1 MASENPYRPILK
13 TVSGSTDSTGNK
25 ADITGSGTSLS
36 AASKQPFGFVS
47 LVALVVA
54 SMIGSG
60 VFTTSGFAL
69 GDLKDSRLVMAV
81 WCVGGVVALCGA
93 IGYGTLSARLPGS
106 GGEYLFLSR
115 AVHPAIGFLAGWIS
129 LIAGFTVPMALAA
142 KTFAIYL
149 LSGSQVSEA
158 IIVAVAIGAIVIAA
172 IANLI
177 SAHGGAWLQN
187 ALVIIKLLLLMVF
200 IGLAALTPAERWYSN
215 TLPIDQWPAAGD
227 LVTVLLMM
235 AGSLVWVSLSYTG
248 FNAAIYVA
256 GEAQRAESWVPR
268 SMVVATSVV
277 TVFYVVLNYVFLHA
291 APAEVIAY
299 KPEVALIAAEH
310 LQGKGLANF
319 VRIIVCLATFTSV
332 WSIAIAGPRVYT
344 QMAQDGV
351 MPKWLVG
358 KGSEPRLA
366 IASQAI
372 LATLVVYFA
381 SLQKMLGYL
390 GLTLSLCAALTVA
403 CVWLPAVRR
412 TSEPETTTSWKD
424 RFALLAASIYVIAT
438 IGLMALGAISR
449 LGEASAAGIT
459 VVIGLVLAVTW
470 RYIGK

>member
-1 MASENPYRPILK
+1 LASENPYRPIFE
-13 TVSGSTDSTGNK
+13 TVRGSTDSTENNT
-25 ADITGSGTSLS
+25 DITGSGTPLS
-36 AASKQPFGFVS
+36 TGAKQPFGFVS

-81 WCVGGVVALCGA
+81 WCIGGVVALCGA
-93 IGYGTLSARLPGS
+93 IGYGTLAARLPGS

-129 LIAGFTVPMALAA
+129 LIAGFSVPMALAA
-142 KTFAIYL
+142 KTFATYL
-149 LSGSQVSEA
+149 LSGSQVSES
-158 IIVAVAIGAIVIAA
+158 IVIAVAIGAIVVAA
-172 IANLI
+172 LANFI

-187 ALVIIKLLLLMVF
+187 ALVITKLLLLTVF
-200 IGLAALTPAERWYSN
+200 IGLAALTPAERWYAN
-215 TLPIDQWPAAGD
+215 TITIDQWPGAGD
-227 LVTVLLMM
+227 FVSVLLMM

-268 SMVVATSVV
+268 SMVVATLVV

-299 KPEVALIAAEH
+299 KPEVALIAAEQ

-319 VRIIVCLATFTSV
+319 VRVIVCLATFTSV
-332 WSIAIAGPRVYT
+332 WSIAIAGPRVYR

-366 IASQAI
+366 IAAQAI
-372 LATLVVYFA
+372 LASIVVYFT
-381 SLQKMLGYL
+381 SLQEMLGYL

-412 TSEPETTTSWKD
+412 TKEAETTASGKD
-424 RFALLAASIYVIAT
+424 HFALLAASIYVIAT
-438 IGLMALGAISR
+438 IGLMALGAMSR
-449 LGEASAAGIT
+449 SGEALAAGVT
-459 VVIGLVLAVTW
+459 VVIGLVLAVAW